1 MGLIKYAIDF
11 FVHLQPHLIA
21 IFKDFGIWAY
31 LIMFLIIFCETG
43 LVVTPFLPGD
53 SVIFL
58 LGALSASSAINVW
71 LLFVILVIAA
81 ITGNM
86 ANYYIGKAFGHTVF
100 NRDNVRFFNRKNLE
114 KAHGFFEKYG
124 SKTIIITRFVPI
136 IRTFAPFA
144 AGMGCM
150 PYMKFIVYN
159 IIGGISWVTLFL
171 ASGYFLGRFIPENKF
186 SIIVLVI
193 VVISLIP
200 IIIEYLREKSKSK
213 DKKKISN

>member
-1 MGLIKYAIDF
+1 MEFIQYCIDF
-11 FVHLQPHLIA
+11 FVHLEPHLIA

-53 SVIFL
+53 SIIFF
-58 LGALSASSAINVW
+58 LGLLSASGKINVW
-71 LLFVILVIAA
+71 LIFIVLVTAA

-86 ANYYIGKAFGHTVF
+86 MNYYIGKAFGHTVF
-100 NRDNVRFFNRKNLE
+100 NRDNVRFFNRKNLD

-136 IRTFAPFA
+136 VRTFAPFA

-150 PYMKFIVYN
+150 SFAKFVIYN
-159 IIGGISWVTLFL
+159 IIGGISWVTIFIT
-171 ASGYFLGRFIPENKF
+171 AGYFLGTLIPEKF
-186 SIIVLVI
+186 LSIAILVI
-193 VVISLIP
+193 VAVSLLP
-200 IIIEYLREKSKSK
+200 MVIEYLREKNKNKLKTSS
-213 DKKKISN
+213 

>member
-1 MGLIKYAIDF
+1 MGFIKYAIDF
-11 FVHLQPHLIA
+11 LVHLQPHLIG
-21 IFKDFGIWAY
+21 IFKDFGVWAY

-58 LGALSASSAINVW
+58 LGALSASGKINVW
-71 LLFVILVIAA
+71 IIFVLIVIAA

-86 ANYYIGKAFGHTVF
+86 LNYYIGKAFGHTVF
-100 NRDNVRFFNRKNLE
+100 NRDNVRFFNRKNLD
-114 KAHGFFEKYG
+114 KAHGFFDKYG

-150 PYMKFIVYN
+150 SYMKFIIYN

-171 ASGYFLGRFIPENKF
+171 ASGYFLGRFIPENRF

-200 IIIEYLREKSKSK
+200 IIVEYLREKSKN
-213 DKKKISN
+213 KKSSD